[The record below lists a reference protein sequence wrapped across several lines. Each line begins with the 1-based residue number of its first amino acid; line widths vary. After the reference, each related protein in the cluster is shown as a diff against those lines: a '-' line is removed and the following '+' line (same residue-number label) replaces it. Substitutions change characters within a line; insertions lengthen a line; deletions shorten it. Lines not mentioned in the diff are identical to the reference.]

1 MTHTLE
7 GHSHGILGLWLDPE
21 PTQQRALSGGF
32 DADLRQWDL
41 SEGSR
46 GRCVRTMVGHAGP
59 IVSVEASADAI
70 VTSSF
75 DGTVRVWGAGGGG
88 EPLVLRGHEGSVNC
102 VCTVRVGLQHP
113 NT

>member
-7 GHSHGILGLWLDPE
+7 GHSQGILGLWLDQAPA
-21 PTQQRALSGGF
+21 QQRALSGGF

-75 DGTVRVWGAGGGG
+75 DGTVRVW
-88 EPLVLRGHEGSVNC
+88 S
-102 VCTVRVGLQHP
+102 
-113 NT
+113 